1 MLSLA
6 VAALAL
12 QLSFT
17 PVSFNGVPHCRC
29 ADILLEMEMDH
40 DLHLVDQDALDLR
53 HCLTAHSTCPPAELI
68 DMMSLYVDG
77 DQHAATALHCMR
89 FLSNPP

>member
-1 MLSLA
+1 MLNLA

-12 QLSFT
+12 HLSYA
-17 PVSFNGVPHCRC
+17 PVPFSGVPHCRC
-29 ADILLEMEMDH
+29 ADILLEMDH

-53 HCLTAHSTCPPAELI
+53 HCLTRAHSTCPPAELI
-68 DMMSLYVDG
+68 DMMSLYVEG